1 MPSIART
8 APVFPRE
15 DDAAVEYVIDEYP
28 SLSVSRNDA
37 TEDERIAEEDS
48 VLLRRRRE
56 AIRSRMTTVS
66 F

>member
-1 MPSIART
+1 M
-8 APVFPRE
+8 FPRE

-37 TEDERIAEEDS
+37 AEDERIAEEDS